1 MQALWPY
8 HTYRPVTWDR
18 YYVNEHHE
26 KQPSVSSGVAAGVT
40 IGIFFVVFLFTF
52 GCRIYSQYADRG
64 QPQNAQAQGESVL
77 SESLAE
83 DMWICGV
90 PQGPPPPYE
99 VAIRMPSSPPDASPV

>member
-26 KQPSVSSGVAAGVT
+26 
-40 IGIFFVVFLFTF
+40 IFLFTF
-52 GCRIYSQYADRG
+52 GCRIYSQYADRS
-64 QPQNAQAQGESVL
+64 QSQNSQTQDTGL